1 ISVDLL
7 TRYEDHG
14 SGSVNTFNLAFVH
27 AGDWL
32 EVRGEATSAS
42 GTSLEATRIDR
53 VQPQSQVHL
62 MGVVAAAS
70 QPFFKVL
77 GTSVATDASTSF
89 NQGLNVRSFFANDP
103 VGETVSIRG
112 TWDGS
117 VLTADDVNIG
127 DDNGDDDDNRGP
139 GNGGGND
146 GDNGGGGSGG
156 GGGGGDGGGGSGGG
170 DGGGGGG
177 GGGPGPG

>member
-1 ISVDLL
+1 
-7 TRYEDHG
+7 
-14 SGSVNTFNLAFVH
+14 
-27 AGDWL
+27 
-32 EVRGEATSAS
+32 
-42 GTSLEATRIDR
+42 
-53 VQPQSQVHL
+53 
-62 MGVVAAAS
+62 MGVVASTSAPKF
-70 QPFFKVL
+70 QVL
-77 GTSVATDASTSF
+77 ATTVATTDNTSF
-89 NQGLNVRSFFANDP
+89 NHGLNVRDLFANDP

-139 GNGGGND
+139 GNGGGED
-146 GDNGGGGSGG
+146 GGNGGGGSD
-156 GGGGGDGGGGSGGG
+156 GGGDGGGGSGGG